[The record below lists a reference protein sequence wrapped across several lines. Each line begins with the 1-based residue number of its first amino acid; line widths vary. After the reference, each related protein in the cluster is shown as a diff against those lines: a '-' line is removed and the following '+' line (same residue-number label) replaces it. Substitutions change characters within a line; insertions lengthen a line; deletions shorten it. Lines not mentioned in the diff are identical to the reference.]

1 MLYQYWGRSKA
12 PQLTIIGPLRH
23 MQVTNGLYTIRI
35 EMKDGK
41 RGRATGVIMLL
52 DGQIRGGDTYFYY
65 TGSYSFKNG
74 KWRGDL
80 ITHQHTE
87 AVGKNLAFGGREVS
101 CGFTGVYSDEE
112 AGVEGTALVGK
123 TSVSFSAVLKL
134 QAPL

>member
-1 MLYQYWGRSKA
+1 
-12 PQLTIIGPLRH
+12 
-23 MQVTNGLYTIRI
+23 MQVANGLYTVRI

-41 RGRATGVIMLL
+41 RGHATGVIMLL
-52 DGQIRGGDTYFYY
+52 NGQICGGDTYFYY

-74 KWRGDL
+74 TWRGEL

-101 CGFTGVYSDEE
+101 CGFTGVYSDGE
-112 AGVEGTALVGK
+112 AAVEGTALVGK
-123 TSVSFSAVLKL
+123 TSVSFGAVLKL